1 MNQHKKAGRKSEG
14 TECNGKPRRNNPER
28 LKNAK
33 LLAER
38 AIKNRK
44 LFSVQG
50 PYPVV
55 RAALR
60 ARGWLE
66 KKFPK
71 VQPLG
76 SRRGRRGD
84 EEMEEDDGDDSG
96 DDDEDGCEEESEKE
110 GDSDDSSDLMSRL
123 VRNETPYFYWTTRR
137 DTIDCR
143 LLRKDQMTNHYARAG
158 SFTTKVGLCVNLRN
172 LVWFDEANPDTF
184 FPRCYRLGAQDEKQ
198 AFTGGAAAGLL
209 IVPILIVGLCVNLRN
224 LVWFD
229 EANPDTFFPRCYRLG
244 AQDEKQ
250 AFTGGAAAGLLIVGL
265 CVNLRNLVWF
275 DEANPDTFFPR
286 CYRLGA
292 QDEKQAFTEDFRLT
306 ACSSLLKWVLETSQ
320 GPPGPQEGASGGQG
334 AKKEASGDSPN
345 QVQKNACKLRARSE
359 VPAELIVTA
368 LQACQ
373 EYLDSLEHNDI
384 DISMETPPA
393 ISEQQWEEFLHSYY
407 QVIHDGAS
415 VKNFDLYTDHCEHVL
430 GKLRLVNPQLDIDG
444 VHNIWIVKPGAK
456 SRGRGIVCMDRLDD
470 ILKLVDSDPTM
481 IKDSKWVVQKYLERP
496 LLVYGTKFDV
506 RQWFLVTDWNPLTI
520 YFYKECYL
528 RFCTQPFSLDNLDS
542 SVHLCNNSIQK
553 HYERSQSRNPRVPH
567 DNMWSSSDFRAFL
580 RSRGQESLWEARTVP
595 GMKQAVIHALQTT
608 QDLVESRRSSFE
620 LYGADFMMGPD
631 LRAWLIEINASPTMA
646 PSTPVT
652 ARLCGAVQEDTLKVV
667 IDRRADRYC
676 DIGGFEL
683 IYKQVPVEVPQY
695 VGMNLLVE
703 GTPIR
708 RPCPPLHRNSTSF
721 TAPPPRQDQSG
732 RKEPPKT
739 AQPPP
744 AKPQDPPWLT
754 PTPARGSK
762 PIRRTRL
769 SVTGKENNPKRPPR
783 AEEPALPRPLH
794 IIATAPKRSL
804 MDLQTPKPLLHI
816 TSTALKSSLTD
827 PQTPKPLHITPTAP
841 KSSLTASQTP
851 KPPTGSGAARQ
862 IGLKFTSFDTLE
874 FKTVKQPR
882 IVASVDCGSWQSPR
896 CRPTRQHFM
905 QTRVCLPSLRPAVP
919 SLEIISLQHSL
930 NPAPS
935 PRYHRAGPRP
945 HRGPYNLE
953 LASLVKQL
961 AAGGRQ

>member
-1 MNQHKKAGRKSEG
+1 MEGAPEAGGGRRSEEEEEEEEEEGEGGGADTEGNGDAVTHSSAQREQLSRGGMNQRKKAGRKSEG
-14 TECNGKPRRNNPER
+14 TDCNGKPRRKNPER

-76 SRRGRRGD
+76 SQRGRGGD
-84 EEMEEDDGDDSG
+84 EETEEDDGDDSG

-110 GDSDDSSDLMSRL
+110 GDSDDSYDLMSRL

-137 DTIDCR
+137 DAIDCR

-158 SFTTKVGLCVNLRN
+158 SFTTK
-172 LVWFDEANPDTF
+172 
-184 FPRCYRLGAQDEKQ
+184 
-198 AFTGGAAAGLL
+198 
-209 IVPILIVGLCVNLRN
+209 
-224 LVWFD
+224 
-229 EANPDTFFPRCYRLG
+229 
-244 AQDEKQ
+244 
-250 AFTGGAAAGLLIVGL
+250 VGL

-320 GPPGPQEGASGGQG
+320 GPPGPQEGASGGPG

-345 QVQKNACKLRARSE
+345 QGTVLTTLNPNVQKNACKLRARSE

-415 VKNFDLYTDHCEHVL
+415 LKNFDLYTDHCEHVL
-430 GKLRLVNPQLDIDG
+430 GKLREVNPQLDIEG

-456 SRGRGIVCMDRLDD
+456 SRGRGIVCMDRLED

-708 RPCPPLHRNSTSF
+708 RPRPPLHRNSTSF
-721 TAPPPRQDQSG
+721 TVPLPRQDQSG
-732 RKEPPKT
+732 CKEPPKT

-744 AKPQDPPWLT
+744 AKPQDPTWLT

-769 SVTGKENNPKRPPR
+769 SVTGKENNPKGPPR
-783 AEEPALPRPLH
+783 AEEPAPPKPLH

-804 MDLQTPKPLLHI
+804 TDPQTPKPLLHI
-816 TSTALKSSLTD
+816 TSTAPKSSLTAPQTPKPLHITPMAPKSSLTD
-827 PQTPKPLHITPTAP
+827 PQTPKPLHITSTAP
-841 KSSLTASQTP
+841 KSSLTAPQTP

-905 QTRVCLPSLRPAVP
+905 QTRVCLPSLRPEAP

-953 LASLVKQL
+953 LAALMKQL